1 MKHQARS
8 ALDLLKI
15 PFAFT
20 QDELLDTGSFIRKAK
35 ERGHN
40 LRLETLQAL
49 HIHGLLVPLYRV
61 SDTGVQ
67 GRQVN
72 VGNILLEQNPRGWV
86 MGAAQEGRLRDP
98 RQEGYS
104 VAWPYVAPDGVD
116 AC

>member
-35 ERGHN
+35 ERGHK
-40 LRLETLQAL
+40 AL

-61 SDTGVQ
+61 SDTAVQ
-67 GRQVN
+67 GRQVD
-72 VGNILLEQNPRGWV
+72 VGNVLLEQNPRGWV

-98 RQEGYS
+98 RQEG
-104 VAWPYVAPDGVD
+104 
-116 AC
+116 